1 MPSNRCFD
9 LLGDSHSD
17 ASDYTRG
24 KKQKTIYAELVKNSS
39 TPGIGPNPVKNNGF
53 KYNMNYG
60 ISEPACPAAPADCV
74 GGCLKFARSYELLLD
89 VTKGKYLGNPVM
101 SDANAH
107 EGQMWSGNA
116 ITVSYG
122 SYPVVDASFGAGN
135 FNQVSF
141 PIDYCNVDCS
151 WNGSWPGMIID
162 PCYQIFNDQNGIVCE
177 ADKAIPLWLRNT
189 GTTTPLTRSSNYYW
203 KMVNAQP
210 LRGMRYPGPVKF
222 SHQNS
227 SMIGPFAP
235 RPQSDVSYVFGP
247 VPSALVAAFGGGVVT
262 PVPICHIATGDG
274 RQKSAI
280 S

>member
-17 ASDYTRG
+17 ASDYIRG
-24 KKQKTIYAELVKNSS
+24 KKQKTIYSELVHNSS
-39 TPGIGPNPVKNNGF
+39 TPNIGPNPVKKNGY
-53 KYNMNYG
+53 KYNMNFG
-60 ISEPACPAAPADCV
+60 ISEPVCPGAPDPECV
-74 GGCLKFARSYELLLD
+74 GGCLKFAKSYELLLD
-89 VTKGKYLGNPVM
+89 VTKGKFLGNPVM

-122 SYPVVDASFGAGN
+122 SYPVVDTSFGAGD
-135 FNQVSF
+135 FNQVLF

-151 WNGSWPGMIID
+151 WSGQWPGVIID
-162 PCYQIFNDQNGIVCE
+162 PCYQIFNDQKGNACE
-177 ADKAIPLWLRNT
+177 AEKGIPLWLRNT
-189 GTTTPLTRSSNYYW
+189 GVTTPLTRSSNYYW
-203 KMVNAQP
+203 KMVNSQP

-222 SHQNS
+222 THQSS
-227 SMIGPFAP
+227 SMVGPFAP

-247 VPSALVAAFGGGVVT
+247 VPGGIPSGGIVT
-262 PVPICHIATGDG
+262 PVPTCHIATGAG